1 MLGIPLRCGIN
12 GIKKMRWVGLIVLL
26 TGSSWLHPVHI
37 SVTNLDLDPV
47 RGKVELSVKI
57 FADDFQ
63 DLILHKY
70 GVQLNIV
77 EQEEPGE
84 RISAVNEYIQEALR
98 LVFNGEEAAD
108 LQFVESRLNEEAIW
122 LFYRY
127 EFPGKIRKV
136 DILNRVMLEKFSDQ
150 TNLMIVTY
158 DDKQNGYRLDNK
170 TTELSFNIKK

>member
-1 MLGIPLRCGIN
+1 MRCRIN
-12 GIKKMRWVGLIVLL
+12 GSKKMRWAGLIVLL
-26 TGSSWLHPVHI
+26 LTGSTGFHPIHV
-37 SVTNLDLDPV
+37 SVTNIDMDPV

-77 EQEEPGE
+77 EQEDPGD
-84 RISAVNEYIQEALR
+84 RITAVNQYLQEALQ
-98 LVFNGEEAAD
+98 LVFNGKEAAR

-127 EFPGKIRKV
+127 EHAGKIRKV
-136 DILNRVMLEKFSDQ
+136 DIVNRVMLEKFSDQ

-158 DDKQNGYRLDNK
+158 NNKQNGYRLDNK
-170 TTELSFNIKK
+170 NTELSFNIK

>member
-1 MLGIPLRCGIN
+1 MRCRIN
-12 GIKKMRWVGLIVLL
+12 GKMKMRWVGLIVLGL
-26 TGSSWLHPVHI
+26 IGSSGFHPVHV
-37 SVTNLDLDPV
+37 SVTNIDLDPV

-77 EQEEPGE
+77 EQEDPGE
-84 RISAVNEYIQEALR
+84 RITAVNQYMQEALR
-98 LVFNGEEAAD
+98 LVFNGDEAAH
-108 LQFVESRLNEEAIW
+108 LNFVESRLNEEAIW

-127 EFPGKIRKV
+127 EHSGKIRKV
-136 DILNRVMLEKFSDQ
+136 EIVNRVMLEKFKDQ

-158 DDKQNGYRLDNK
+158 NNKQNGYRLDNK

>member
-1 MLGIPLRCGIN
+1 MRCGIN
-12 GIKKMRWVGLIVLL
+12 GMNGIKMMRWAGLIVLL
-26 TGSSWLHPVHI
+26 TGSSWLHPVHV
-37 SVTNLDLDPV
+37 SVTNVDLDPV

-77 EQEEPGE
+77 EQEAPGD
-84 RISAVNEYIQEALR
+84 RITAVNAYMQEALQ
-98 LVFNGEEAAD
+98 LVFNGKEAAD
-108 LQFVESRLNEEAIW
+108 LQFVDTKLNEEAIW

-127 EFPGKIRKV
+127 EHGGKIRKV
-136 DILNRVMLEKFSDQ
+136 DIVNRVMLEKFSDQ

-158 DDKQNGYRLDNK
+158 GDRQNGYRLDNK
-170 TTELSFNIKK
+170 NTELSFNIKK

>member
-1 MLGIPLRCGIN
+1 MRCRIN
-12 GIKKMRWVGLIVLL
+12 GSKKMRWVGMIALLL
-26 TGSSWLHPVHI
+26 TGSSWLHPVHV

-77 EQEEPGE
+77 EQEDPGD
-84 RISAVNEYIQEALR
+84 RITAVNQYLQEALQ
-98 LVFNGEEAAD
+98 LVFNGKEAAQ

-122 LFYRY
+122 LFYRC
-127 EFPGKIRKV
+127 EHQGKIRKV
-136 DILNRVMLEKFSDQ
+136 DIVNRVMLEKFTDQ

-158 DDKQNGYRLDNK
+158 NNKQNGYRLDNK

>member
-1 MLGIPLRCGIN
+1 MN
-12 GIKKMRWVGLIVLL
+12 GIKTTRWMGLIVLL
-26 TGSSWLHPVHI
+26 VCSSWLHPVHV

-77 EQEEPGE
+77 EQEDPGE
-84 RISAVNEYIQEALR
+84 RITAVNRYIQEALQ
-98 LVFNGEEAAD
+98 LVFNGKETAD
-108 LQFVESRLNEEAIW
+108 LQFVESKLNEEAIW

-127 EFPGKIRKV
+127 EHPGRIRKV
-136 DILNRVMLEKFSDQ
+136 EIVNRVMLEKFNDQ
-150 TNLMIVTY
+150 TNLMIVSFN
-158 DDKQNGYRLDNK
+158 DRQNGYRLDNK
-170 TTELSFNIKK
+170 TTELSFIIKK

>member
-1 MLGIPLRCGIN
+1 MRCGIN
-12 GIKKMRWVGLIVLL
+12 EIKKMRWVGLMVLL
-26 TGSSWLHPVHI
+26 TGSSWLHPVHVSI
-37 SVTNLDLDPV
+37 TNLDLDPV

-77 EQEEPGE
+77 EQVDPGE
-84 RISAVNEYIQEALR
+84 NISAVNEYMQESLQ
-98 LVFNGEEAAD
+98 LVFNDDETVI
-108 LQFVESRLNEEAIW
+108 LQFVESKLNEGAIW
-122 LFYRY
+122 LFYSY
-127 EFPGKIRKV
+127 EHPGKIQKV
-136 DILNRVMLEKFSDQ
+136 DIVNRVMLEKFSDQ

-158 DDKQNGYRLDNK
+158 DEKQNGYRLDNK